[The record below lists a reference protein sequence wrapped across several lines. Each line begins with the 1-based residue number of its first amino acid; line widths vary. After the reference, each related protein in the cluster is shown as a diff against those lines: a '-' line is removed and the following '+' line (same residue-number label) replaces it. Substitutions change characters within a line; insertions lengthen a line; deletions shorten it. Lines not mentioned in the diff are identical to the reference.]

1 MPNSNNKDR
10 KPLNINF
17 AASHDQASVLPEMAL
32 KYKELDKI
40 IPNLENLGYLPSN
53 FKKLSPEELQRLS
66 EELKKQYNELD
77 ETKKEII
84 NTVTHA
90 KQIVSDLQE
99 CAKKLSTIQ
108 LLTPDEKFKYAKSL
122 VPELLTTN
130 EKNRFKKIEEALNST
145 CVIKSAGDETIK
157 FQLGTLGY
165 AKDSDMIT
173 ESEFKYLVVPRL
185 KDNNLLDS
193 YRLYVKGDMLLE
205 RTPLEICQAINE
217 DFFSDD
223 DYEASKELI
232 KARIKGIDYE
242 LGLERLKNLENND
255 IDRDLTK
262 LRQEFMSVSSQNDDS
277 SEKDIPEKEL
287 SLPEVPTHSFE
298 LNSQQPSNEPTI
310 NINPIEEDQK
320 KSIFVSLLQEL
331 IPEKKKNLIYIDT
344 IQPTSLETI
353 MQASLEES
361 SSLPEN
367 EIFKLNYQTASKIK
381 DAGSLAVHKLE
392 EQIRKSYSIDGSST
406 YEEMKRSCEAALK
419 NHDEKL
425 KKTLPCKLTDKSL
438 VCKFYEYGKKYLEEK
453 IKKCKTAIKT
463 LEENKIKKWGEFS
476 KYNLKYANLSDAE
489 RKKTLNIIYELKI
502 TTLNRELENAEKQL
516 ALWLGEKTFTQN
528 VEKNGKI
535 KQEKVPFPEKELN
548 FRNLVL
554 VFNSNSASEGKTIN
568 VYLDG
573 VYLVSDKKAEPIF
586 QISNNRAPHKSCIT
600 GQTSSSANFY
610 KEHNTKEKNPKQTVG
625 MALGS

>member
-17 AASHDQASVLPEMAL
+17 AASHDQASVLAEMAL

-53 FKKLSPEELQRLS
+53 FKKLSSEELQRLS

-84 NTVTHA
+84 NTVKYA

-108 LLTPDEKFKYAKSL
+108 LPTPDEKFKYAKSL

-130 EKNRFKKIEEALNST
+130 EKNRFKKIEEALSNT
-145 CVIKSAGDETIK
+145 CIIKSAGDETIK
-157 FQLGTLGY
+157 FQLGTLCY

-173 ESEFKYLVVPRL
+173 ESEFNYLVVPRL

-223 DYEASKELI
+223 DYEASKESI
-232 KARIKGIDYE
+232 KTRIKGIDYE

-277 SEKDIPEKEL
+277 SEKDIPEKKL

-320 KSIFVSLLQEL
+320 KSTFVSLMQEL

-367 EIFKLNYQTASKIK
+367 EIFKLNYQTSSKIK
-381 DAGSLAVHKLE
+381 DAAFLAVHKLE
-392 EQIRKSYSIDGSST
+392 EQFRKSYSIDGSST

-425 KKTLPCKLTDKSL
+425 KKTVPCKLTGEKL
-438 VCKFYEYGKKYLEEK
+438 INEYYEFGNNYLKEK
-453 IKKCKTAIKT
+453 IKKYKTAIDNLT
-463 LEENKIKKWGEFS
+463 DSKKGEYGEFS
-476 KYNLKYANLSDAE
+476 RHNSKYSHLKKDQ
-489 RKKTLNIIYELKI
+489 RKQILNQIYEQKNATLK
-502 TTLNRELENAEKQL
+502 TGLDKAEKQQ

-554 VFNSNSASEGKTIN
+554 DFNSNSASKGKTIN
-568 VYLDG
+568 VYQDG
-573 VYLVSDKKAEPIF
+573 VYLVSNKKAEPIP
-586 QISNNRAPHKSCIT
+586 QISNTRARHKSCIT
-600 GQTSSSANFY
+600 GLTSANFY
-610 KEHNTKEKNPKQTVG
+610 KEHNTKEKNPKQTAG